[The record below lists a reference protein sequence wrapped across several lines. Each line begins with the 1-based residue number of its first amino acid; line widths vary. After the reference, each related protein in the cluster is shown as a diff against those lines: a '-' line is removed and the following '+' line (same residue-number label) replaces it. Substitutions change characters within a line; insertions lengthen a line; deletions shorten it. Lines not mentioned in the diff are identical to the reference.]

1 MKDIRPHRFPPLA
14 QAAAAGRQ
22 AGQSVDRYQQLLADG
37 FRQGMDEGFSA
48 GREAGLAEGMA
59 EGRASGH
66 EEGMRIGREE
76 AMKQAQD
83 AFGKIAQPLDA
94 MLAQLA
100 QMQADYQLAQRKEVV
115 DLVARVARQV
125 IRCELALQPA
135 QLLALVDET
144 LAAIPPTRKV
154 IEVYLNPEDLQRIR
168 DIDAPRAARWKL
180 LADARLDAGEC
191 LVKAGDHEADAGC
204 AQRLAAC
211 VEQVRAQLLDGSE
224 APAPTD
230 QTDAGDADAGAPAL
244 AKEAA

>member
-14 QAAAAGRQ
+14 QATAAGRQ
-22 AGQSVDRYQQLLADG
+22 AGQSADRYQQLLADG
-37 FRQGMDEGFSA
+37 FSQGMDEGFGA
-48 GREAGLAEGMA
+48 GREAGLAEGIA
-59 EGRASGH
+59 EGRISGH
-66 EEGMRIGREE
+66 EEGLRIGREE
-76 AMKQAQD
+76 ALKRAQD
-83 AFGKIAQPLDA
+83 GFDRIAQPLDA
-94 MLAQLA
+94 MLAQLE
-100 QMQADYQLAQRKEVV
+100 QMQADYQLAQRKELV

-211 VEQVRAQLLDGSE
+211 VEQVRTQLLDGSE
-224 APAPTD
+224 AAHPRDEA
-230 QTDAGDADAGAPAL
+230 DAGDAGSTAL